1 MSTNPYEPPPEAKVP
16 PTSFGEP
23 TPDERT
29 WGMLAHISGLIA
41 MLLGGFTFLGPL
53 IVWLIKKDQSA
64 FVADQAKEALN
75 FQIAVFIALLIATL
89 SAFICV
95 GFILIPVVIIAAIV
109 YSIIGGMEA
118 NKGVAYR
125 YPYTIRLIS

>member
-1 MSTNPYEPPPEAKVP
+1 MSTNPYEPPPSAKEP
-16 PTSFGEP
+16 PLSFGE
-23 TPDERT
+23 TTGDERT
-29 WGMLAHISGLIA
+29 WGMLAHLSGLIA

-75 FQIAVFIALLIATL
+75 FQIAVFIVLLVSALSMFFCI
-89 SAFICV
+89 
-95 GFILIPVVIIAAIV
+95 GFILVPVVVIGAII
-109 YSIIGGMEA
+109 YSIIGAMEA

-125 YPYTIRLIS
+125 YPYTFRLIS